1 MATIASDALRLAGKK
16 ASLQGRRVGVL
27 HPDPGGADALAET
40 LRMRGAQVA
49 VLSLDPALLA
59 RAEALDP
66 EVIVTDPRHFAG
78 ACWPAAAAVFK
89 HPQLRWACLLLSAPE
104 VLPGSGLES
113 HDVPGLCAQ
122 IQLLCAEYDAAVARA
137 RVPPLFEVALEAVGP
152 ARALRVLVQSGLS
165 WRARFTTRSLVL
177 EVDTSDG
184 LVVGAR
190 GGQVGATGDDL
201 LGTAALN
208 VLLREDQGVVH
219 AEIVE
224 RPAVTNIMCPLD
236 TALAGASHGRDV
248 RESTRPRPAQGLP
261 APAAVLNN
269 SRAIRPRTL
278 IGVGTSLPPASR
290 RASLPQ
296 EAVSWRDATLLAG
309 LAPPP
314 ANNQVEQTPAAA
326 APKSAAES
334 PSTTTLLEDFDEKTE
349 SGASNTADQEAA
361 FLAMARAEA
370 EQARELDHALL
381 RARTE
386 EPRVSASGRADSSSY
401 APPVRRAS
409 RYLKPLVF
417 VAGAAI
423 LALVAVAFSRRADD
437 VHSAPLRASAAAPLA
452 PSAVDSPPAPSAA
465 AQPPPNLAPP
475 TPAPSA
481 VQPSEV
487 FPTSVQANPA
497 PGGDV
502 LARTLPTAPTEPR
515 ADEPEEDD
523 ESADDVA
530 DNASSDVSADDAA
543 RAKALARQ
551 GKALLRKGKTSQA
564 KEAFEAALAL
574 APSQTRSLSALAKL
588 SLKQRDAKAALEY
601 ATALAKLRPK
611 SGSSLLLLGDAQK
624 LAGDTAAA
632 TDTWERAAERGSKP
646 AKARLTDH

>member
-16 ASLQGRRVGVL
+16 ASLSGRRVGVL

-66 EVIVTDPRHFAG
+66 EVIVTDPRHFTGAG
-78 ACWPAAAAVFK
+78 WATAAAVFK

-190 GGQVGATGDDL
+190 GGQVGATGDEL

-248 RESTRPRPAQGLP
+248 RESSRPRAAQGLP
-261 APAAVLNN
+261 APAAVLNA
-269 SRAIRPRTL
+269 SRGVRPRTL
-278 IGVGTSLPPASR
+278 MGVGTALPPAAR

-296 EAVSWRDATLLAG
+296 EPVSWRDATLLAG

-314 ANNQVEQTPAAA
+314 SNDQAEAAPAQTPAAA
-326 APKSAAES
+326 PPQPPASVPLAVT
-334 PSTTTLLEDFDEKTE
+334 PYEDFDDKTA
-349 SGASNTADQEAA
+349 SGAFDTAAHEQA
-361 FLAMARAEA
+361 FLAVARAEA
-370 EQARELDHALL
+370 ERTRALDQVLSNRPEA
-381 RARTE
+381 T
-386 EPRVSASGRADSSSY
+386 SY
-401 APPVRRAS
+401 TPPVKRS
-409 RYLKPLVF
+409 TRYLKPLVF
-417 VAGAAI
+417 VAGAAV
-423 LALVAVAFSRRADD
+423 LTLVTVTFSRRADD
-437 VHSAPLRASAAAPLA
+437 VHSAPLQTTALTSSAPPNNTSAPTPGVAAPTNVVTPA
-452 PSAVDSPPAPSAA
+452 PAAIVPAEPAPSAE
-465 AQPPPNLAPP
+465 P
-475 TPAPSA
+475 TPNAAPA
-481 VQPSEV
+481 
-487 FPTSVQANPA
+487 A
-497 PGGDV
+497 DV
-502 LARTLPTAPTEPR
+502 LAAPAQPLPATQA
-515 ADEPEEDD
+515 ADDGEEDD
-523 ESADDVA
+523 ESADEPA
-530 DNASSDVSADDAA
+530 DNAASSDEEA

-551 GKALLRKGKTSQA
+551 GKALLKKGRTSQA
-564 KEAFEAALAL
+564 KETFEAALAIV
-574 APSQTRSLSALAKL
+574 PNHTRALSALTKL
-588 SLKQRDAKAALEY
+588 SLKEHDAVAALKY
-601 ATALAKLRPK
+601 ASALAKLRPK
-611 SGSSLLLLGDAQK
+611 SGSALLMLGDAQQ
-624 LAGDTAAA
+624 LSGDTTSA
-632 TDTWERAAERGSKP
+632 TESWQRAAQRGSKP
-646 AKARLTDH
+646 AKARLTNH